1 MPWTIILEDENGHD
15 IEICSHILDF
25 IEFSIDHVSKL
36 KLFKYLLPYGDTTF
50 NEAQIPDLIS
60 DLESLKMTSRQQTA
74 LDKTIELA
82 QKCLENSHSYLKF
95 YGD

>member
-1 MPWTIILEDENGHD
+1 MPWTIILEDENGQE
-15 IEICSHILDF
+15 IEICAQVLDYN
-25 IEFSIDHVSKL
+25 EFSMDLVTKL

-60 DLESLKMTSRQQTA
+60 DLETLKKTSRQQLA
-74 LDKTIELA
+74 LDKIIELA
-82 QKCLENSHSYLKF
+82 IKCPETSHSYLKF